1 MRRTIIHSI
10 HLLAAFLLM
19 VTMSGCVEPISPDQ
33 PVAPGA
39 RTLTLQIALPSATS
53 LLTKAGTDPSTI
65 VGPND
70 ERKVTSLQIWAFKH
84 GAAGTDKA
92 VAYYLLDQSN
102 RPSEQLINP
111 IQVSMTLPD
120 AVMDMVGLDNDGN
133 PNPMLLDFYVL
144 ANSASIGFTGNIN
157 SDLSIVR
164 DAVIKGDENSGFG
177 AAKVQSVPAVGLPM
191 SVSQESFDV
200 SFLLFSLTSDQIS
213 YIKGEAALNR
223 NLPAEK
229 PTIFSDAQWNYL
241 KTKLFSDGKWDY
253 SKVCVVLDLTRAVS
267 KIRFVFAKATS
278 MTDTLTAINKIELV
292 GASSDDYVLPKSTYL
307 FTKKDENG
315 DIIKIKPDGTTY
327 EAFSWASVLP
337 MDVSTKKDAFT
348 GKTVDTPLRL
358 RKDSTIE
365 SGGKKPSEMSLEE
378 YTTFLTTEITAGHAL
393 EKILYLRESDKTGVI
408 NVKINYT
415 IGTGNAAVTAD
426 AYIPL
431 NTSFTRNT
439 WWTVYTYFMSYELG
453 FQVTVLP
460 WNGVESSG
468 QLEDPELNL

>member
-19 VTMSGCVEPISPDQ
+19 VTMSRCVEPISPDQ
-33 PVAPGA
+33 PLAPGA

-102 RPSEQLINP
+102 RPESEQLINP

-120 AVMDMVGLDNDGN
+120 AVMDMVSLDNDGN

-144 ANSASIGFTGNIN
+144 ANGASIGFTGNID

-164 DAVIKGDENSGFG
+164 DVVIKGDENSGFG

-213 YIKGEAALNR
+213 YIKGEDTKE
-223 NLPAEK
+223 LPSTK
-229 PTIFSDAQWNYL
+229 PAKFSDAQWNYL
-241 KTKLFSDGKWDY
+241 SGTLFSDKKWDY

-278 MTDTLTAINKIELV
+278 MKDTPTTINKIELV
-292 GASSDDYVLPKSTYL
+292 DSQDGNILPVSTYL
-307 FTKKDENG
+307 FPKKSGNS
-315 DIIKIKPDGTTY
+315 IIIKPDGTTY
-327 EAFSWASVLP
+327 EAFSWANVLTN
-337 MDVSTKKDAFT
+337 DNFT

-365 SGGKKPSEMSLEE
+365 SEIESGGTKMKPSEMTLEQ
-378 YTTFLTTEITAGHAL
+378 YSTFLTTEITAGHAL
-393 EKILYLRESDKTGVI
+393 EKILYLRESDKTGI

-415 IGTGNAAVTAD
+415 IGTGDTAATAN

-453 FQVTVLP
+453 FQVTVSP
-460 WNGVESSG
+460 WNGVESHG
-468 QLEDPELNL
+468 QLEDPDLNL

>member
-53 LLTKAGTDPSTI
+53 LLTKAGTDPSTTI

-157 SDLSIVR
+157 SELSIVR

-177 AAKVQSVPAVGLPM
+177 AAKVQSVPDVGLPM

-213 YIKGEAALNR
+213 YIKGEAALNH

-229 PTIFSDAQWNYL
+229 PTIFTDAQWNYL

-278 MTDTLTAINKIELV
+278 MKDTPTTINKIELV
-292 GASSDDYVLPKSTYL
+292 DSQDGYILPVSTYL
-307 FTKKDENG
+307 FPKKSGNS
-315 DIIKIKPDGTTY
+315 IVIKPDGTTY
-327 EAFSWASVLP
+327 EEFSWANVLIN
-337 MDVSTKKDAFT
+337 DNFT

-415 IGTGNAAVTAD
+415 IGTGNAAVTANAD
-426 AYIPL
+426 IPL
-431 NTSFTRNT
+431 NTKFTRNT

-460 WNGVESSG
+460 WDGVESHG

>member
-10 HLLAAFLLM
+10 PLLAAFLLM

-92 VAYYLLDQSN
+92 VAYLPFSPD
-102 RPSEQLINP
+102 NP
-111 IQVSMTLPD
+111 LENPMTVTMTLPD
-120 AVMDMVGLDNDGN
+120 AVMDQVSLDDET
-133 PNPMLLDFYVL
+133 PLTLDFYVL
-144 ANSASIGFTGNIN
+144 ANNGSTFNLDGSSSLAT
-157 SDLSIVR
+157 VR
-164 DAVIKGDENSGFG
+164 DAVITGFG
-177 AAKVQSVPAVGLPM
+177 SGTSMVTSVPAVGLPM
-191 SVSQESFDV
+191 SVSHENFDV
-200 SFLLFSLTSDQIS
+200 TFLLLSLTTDQIS
-213 YIKGEAALNR
+213 YIKEEAKKENPT
-223 NLPAEK
+223 LPETR

-278 MTDTLTAINKIELV
+278 MKDTPTTINKIELV
-292 GASSDDYVLPKSTYL
+292 GASSEDFVLPKSTYL
-307 FTKKDENG
+307 FPKKNENG
-315 DIIKIKPDGTTY
+315 DIIIKPDGTTY
-327 EAFSWASVLP
+327 EAFSWVNVLTN
-337 MDVSTKKDAFT
+337 DNFT

-365 SGGKKPSEMSLEE
+365 SEIENGGTKKAPKDMSLED
-378 YTTFLTTEITAGHAL
+378 YSTFLTTEINANHAL
-393 EKILYLRESDKTGVI
+393 EKILYLRESDKTDIVARI
-408 NVKINYT
+408 TYKV
-415 IGTGNAAVTAD
+415 GNGAENTAD
-426 AYIPL
+426 ISISNPTPGTYP
-431 NTSFTRNT
+431 FQRNT

-453 FQVTVLP
+453 FEVTVSP
-460 WNGVESSG
+460 WNGVESHG
-468 QLEDPELNL
+468 QLEDPDLNL

>member
-33 PVAPGA
+33 PLAPGA

-53 LLTKAGTDPSTI
+53 LLTKAGTDPSTTI

-92 VAYYLLDQSN
+92 LAYLPFSPD
-102 RPSEQLINP
+102 NP
-111 IQVSMTLPD
+111 LENPMTVTMTLPD
-120 AVMDMVGLDNDGN
+120 AVMDQVSLDDET
-133 PNPMLLDFYVL
+133 PLTLDFYVL
-144 ANSASIGFTGNIN
+144 ANNGSTFNLDGSSSLAT
-157 SDLSIVR
+157 VR
-164 DAVIKGDENSGFG
+164 DAVITGFG
-177 AAKVQSVPAVGLPM
+177 SGTSMVTSVPAVGLPM

-213 YIKGEAALNR
+213 YIKGEAALNQ
-223 NLPAEK
+223 NLPDEK

-278 MTDTLTAINKIELV
+278 MKDTPTTINKIELV
-292 GASSDDYVLPKSTYL
+292 DSQNGNILPVSTYL
-307 FTKKDENG
+307 FPKKSGNS
-315 DIIKIKPDGTTY
+315 IVIKPDETTY
-327 EAFSWASVLP
+327 EEFSWANVLTN
-337 MDVSTKKDAFT
+337 DNFT

-365 SGGKKPSEMSLEE
+365 SEIESGGTKMKPSEMTLEQ
-378 YTTFLTTEITAGHAL
+378 YSTFLTTEITAGHAL
-393 EKILYLRESDKTGVI
+393 EKILYLRESDKTGI

-415 IGTGNAAVTAD
+415 IGTGDTAATAN

-453 FQVTVLP
+453 FEVTVLP
-460 WNGVESSG
+460 WNGVESHG
-468 QLEDPELNL
+468 QLEDPDLNL

>member
-33 PVAPGA
+33 PVAQGA

-102 RPSEQLINP
+102 RPESEQLINP

-120 AVMDMVGLDNDGN
+120 AVMDMVSLDNDGN

-144 ANSASIGFTGNIN
+144 ANGASIGFTGNID

-164 DAVIKGDENSGFG
+164 DVVIKGDENSGFG

-213 YIKGEAALNR
+213 YIKGEAALNH

-229 PTIFSDAQWNYL
+229 PTIFTDAQWNYL

-278 MTDTLTAINKIELV
+278 MKDTPTTINEIELV
-292 GASSDDYVLPKSTYL
+292 GASSEDYVLPKSTYL
-307 FTKKDENG
+307 FPKKNENG
-315 DIIKIKPDGTTY
+315 DIIIKPDGTTY
-327 EAFSWASVLP
+327 EAFSWANVLTN
-337 MDVSTKKDAFT
+337 DNFT

-365 SGGKKPSEMSLEE
+365 SEIESGGTKMKPSEMTLEQ
-378 YTTFLTTEITAGHAL
+378 YSTFLTTEITAGHAL
-393 EKILYLRESDKTGVI
+393 EKILYLRESDKTGI
-408 NVKINYT
+408 NVKIDYT
-415 IGTGNAAVTAD
+415 IGTGDTAATAN

-453 FQVTVLP
+453 FEVTVSP
-460 WNGVESSG
+460 WNGVESHG
-468 QLEDPELNL
+468 QLEDPDLNL

>member
-19 VTMSGCVEPISPDQ
+19 VTVSGCVEPISPDQ

-84 GAAGTDKA
+84 GAGDGEIALVYLPNTDTPLTD
-92 VAYYLLDQSN
+92 VLSN
-102 RPSEQLINP
+102 NP
-111 IQVSMTLPD
+111 MEFTMTLPD
-120 AVMDMVGLDNDGN
+120 DVMDAVRLDV
-133 PNPMLLDFYVL
+133 PFSLDFYVL
-144 ANSASIGFTGNIN
+144 ANGTSFGLGQESSLQA
-157 SDLSIVR
+157 VR
-164 DAVIKGDENSGFG
+164 DAVITGFG
-177 AAKVQSVPAVGLPM
+177 SGTSMVTSVPDAGLPM
-191 SVSQESFDV
+191 SVSLENFDV
-200 SFLLFSLTSDQIS
+200 TFLLYSLTNDQLK
-213 YIKGEAALNR
+213 YIKENDPRA
-223 NLPAEK
+223 LPASNPVKDEK
-229 PTIFSDAQWNYL
+229 QVFSDEQWNFL
-241 KTKLFSDGKWDY
+241 SKKLFFADSKWDY
-253 SKVCVVLDLTRAVS
+253 SKVCVLLDLSRAVS

-278 MTDTLTAINKIELV
+278 MTDATTINTIKLV
-292 GASSDDYVLPKSTYL
+292 KRDDSQEEEFVLPKSTYL
-307 FTKKDENG
+307 FAKKDGSKPG
-315 DIIKIKPDGTTY
+315 DDY
-327 EAFSWASVLP
+327 EAFSWDNVQ
-337 MDVSTKKDAFT
+337 VNFT

-358 RKDSTIE
+358 RKDSSIESEIE
-365 SGGKKPSEMSLEE
+365 SGGTKKAPKDMSLED
-378 YTTFLTTEITAGHAL
+378 YSTFLTTEITAGHAL
-393 EKILYLRESDKTGVI
+393 EKILYLRESDKTGI

-415 IGTGNAAVTAD
+415 IGTGDDAVTAD

-460 WNGVESSG
+460 WNGVESNS
-468 QLEDPELNL
+468 QLE